1 VAAVCLIAFGVGA
14 PDTRAAEIVAS
25 GIVRPFID
33 VKLSAAVPGIITSR
47 KVNEGDSVKQGDVL
61 LELDNSLERLEV
73 ERRKVVRDQKRDDF
87 EGTRKLF
94 GSTKG
99 ISKEELDKKEAEYLV
114 ALAEHE
120 IAVEQLHR
128 RQVLAPHTGVITDIL
143 IETGE
148 ACQPYEFL
156 VQLVD
161 TRQCYLLANIDAK
174 DHARFKQAQ
183 EVMVEV
189 DLGDGK
195 VIVPGKVVFASPM
208 VDPASGMQKVKVLF
222 DNKDGK
228 IRPGLTGGIL
238 AQNPV

>member
-1 VAAVCLIAFGVGA
+1 VGVPG
-14 PDTRAAEIVAS
+14 TRAAEVVAI

-33 VKLSAAVPGIITSR
+33 VKLSAAVPGIVTSR
-47 KVNEGDSVKQGDVL
+47 KVNEGDAVKQGDVL

-87 EGTRKLF
+87 EGTKKLF

-114 ALAEHE
+114 SVAEHD

-161 TRQCYLLANIDAK
+161 TSRCYLLANIDAK
-174 DHARFKQAQ
+174 DRARFKKDQ
-183 EVMVEV
+183 EVTIEI

-195 VIVPGKVVFASPM
+195 VVVPGKVVFASPL